1 MPQNLQKRRGPGEPA
16 LPLRRHLPGSGETF
30 PEHTVIEERYRAE
43 NAVLTAIGHG
53 NETQAMESVKKLVNL
68 GIPPRLADTLRDRKD
83 LTITL
88 NSLMRKAAEQ
98 AGCIQST

>member
-1 MPQNLQKRRGPGEPA
+1 
-16 LPLRRHLPGSGETF
+16 
-30 PEHTVIEERYRAE
+30 
-43 NAVLTAIGHG
+43 
-53 NETQAMESVKKLVNL
+53 MESVKKLVNL